1 MNFGRRTPEAESRKI
16 IDRALELGIRHFDTA
31 NAYNDG
37 ESERVLGRALE
48 GRRCDVVI
56 ATKVGFGKV
65 GGKMEGLSKNRVIW
79 AIDESLERLGTDYV
93 DLYYL
98 HVPDRSTP
106 IEETLEGVAEVLSKG
121 RTKHWAV
128 SNYSSWQVL
137 EMIGLSKMLGIP
149 PPIGNQLVY
158 NLLVRQI
165 EIEYLEFAK
174 RYNLHTTVYNPLA
187 GGLLSG
193 RYTDV
198 DKAPKGSRFDRN
210 AMYRRRYFSEAMH
223 TRAVAMGELAAKNDL
238 SLIELAYGWL
248 AARSKVDSILVGP
261 AELDHL
267 EVAAKAIDRVLPE
280 ALVKKVDELYIEHQ
294 GTDVRYAR

>member
-1 MNFGRRTPEAESRKI
+1 MRSSLWAHRLVLGAMNFGRRTPEAESRKI

-137 EMIGLSKMLGIP
+137 EMI
-149 PPIGNQLVY
+149 
-158 NLLVRQI
+158 VR
-165 EIEYLEFAK
+165 EIVITISPEQTK
-174 RYNLHTTVYNPLA
+174 PLP
-187 GGLLSG
+187 
-193 RYTDV
+193 V
-198 DKAPKGSRFDRN
+198 NK
-210 AMYRRRYFSEAMH
+210 
-223 TRAVAMGELAAKNDL
+223 
-238 SLIELAYGWL
+238 
-248 AARSKVDSILVGP
+248 
-261 AELDHL
+261 
-267 EVAAKAIDRVLPE
+267 
-280 ALVKKVDELYIEHQ
+280 HQ
-294 GTDVRYAR
+294 NR